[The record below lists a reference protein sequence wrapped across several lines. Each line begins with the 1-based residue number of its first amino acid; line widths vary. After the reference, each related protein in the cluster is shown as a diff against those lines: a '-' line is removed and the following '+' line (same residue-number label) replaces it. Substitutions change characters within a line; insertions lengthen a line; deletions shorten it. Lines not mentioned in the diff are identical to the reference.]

1 MGLKL
6 GVESGSGMVMH
17 FRSKVVGCCGCA
29 LMIVQLGF
37 AAAPRGQKP
46 AQQQP
51 PTPMV
56 ATPPPVPQP
65 PPTPEQMPAVPPR
78 VSMNHGMLSIS
89 ADNSTLGDI
98 LNSVRQQTGAT
109 LEVPSSIANERVATN
124 VGPGSPREVLQ
135 ELLSGSKFDYIIV
148 GTTQDPNAVQRII
161 LSQRTGGALNQTFAN
176 NQPVNNYNQSNYQPP
191 EDVNQSFDEEP
202 QPEPAP
208 PEPPPQPEP
217 QQVMPPNGAQPNN
230 NQQQPKTPEQLLH
243 ELQMMQQQQQQQQ
256 QRPPRNPQ

>member
-1 MGLKL
+1 MQRYFEHGSLAVVLLTLGCLIRQFRCLNIARRRSRSVPIMGLKL

-56 ATPPPVPQP
+56 ETPPPIPQA

-109 LEVPSSIANERVATN
+109 LEVPPSIAN
-124 VGPGSPREVLQ
+124 
-135 ELLSGSKFDYIIV
+135 
-148 GTTQDPNAVQRII
+148 
-161 LSQRTGGALNQTFAN
+161 
-176 NQPVNNYNQSNYQPP
+176 
-191 EDVNQSFDEEP
+191 
-202 QPEPAP
+202 
-208 PEPPPQPEP
+208 
-217 QQVMPPNGAQPNN
+217 
-230 NQQQPKTPEQLLH
+230 
-243 ELQMMQQQQQQQQ
+243 
-256 QRPPRNPQ
+256 